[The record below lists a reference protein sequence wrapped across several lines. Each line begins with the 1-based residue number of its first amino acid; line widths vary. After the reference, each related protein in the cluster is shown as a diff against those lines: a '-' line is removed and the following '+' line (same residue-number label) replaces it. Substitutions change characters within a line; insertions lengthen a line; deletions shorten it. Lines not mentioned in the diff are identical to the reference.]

1 MNDKEKILFIFIF
14 ILIINITISQYL
26 NSNKEIYYLINN
38 YTNYI
43 DIPSIGNIIDIK
55 LDNFYLGIINSN
67 NSNNYYKLNI
77 LNDSEQI
84 FFDYQSEFG
93 CLYIYIVNE
102 KNMSFNESN
111 YDFLFCSEGTN
122 NIYSLHKIDVLE
134 KIGKSKNDSID
145 ELNIVINVGYS
156 SFELDKN
163 IDFDYS
169 LKISLRKSEI
179 NIFEINSEHKM
190 LCNPEKINK
199 EIYRCLFILINKNDS
214 FQKDKD
220 LIIYSS
226 STKNDFKMNIYADY
240 INKNEYDNW
249 NINYLSNHIP
259 NINSTYNNNNAEI
272 DFVKIPN
279 LQKDKY
285 IYISIESK
293 NEINIEI
300 ITQITKN
307 EEEIKVS
314 EINNLQIYSI
324 NNKTNETNVDFNNI
338 SINDI
343 LVTVVT
349 LYGKANIYLGNDES
363 TDHIT
368 DIREKK
374 LMYMI
379 NLDSCRNENNCF
391 VKINNLDKNDKYIF
405 YIYYTK
411 KTYNLLNE
419 LTYGKSNKI
428 VYNNTKHPIIFY
440 KKIIY
445 SNSPI
450 NINIQLF
457 NIPDMHLISNNNSIF
472 DINILFST
480 QKDIYDLKLNYTNI
494 YNYNNTLKR
503 KFDPVLSSANIY
515 LTYNDIKSFNI
526 TNEFYVVIFISNNT
540 NIDNIQKII
549 LGSIISQ
556 TNDIIYPSERI
567 YYSGQIKNEKKIV
580 YNLKGKENYHLMRLE
595 FSSNSEYIN
604 YSVKR
609 TNNNNYMK
617 NDTDLGFVTEKW
629 INGRELLTMYI
640 EKGEDI
646 YLSVFL
652 QNTKNVDIKLTNY
665 IFKYI
670 NSDKNS
676 NFNNHIIKQDSLN
689 YDRQN
694 SQVQIN
700 ELNKVSSSSTIIYY
714 LKVINEKDYIK
725 KESLNT
731 IAITGS
737 KNNLTINGIKN
748 NNNIIFNLN
757 NLLNNNKGYY
767 LNAYSII
774 IEKNYYIEFIS
785 YSGLNIKVK
794 STIKSPSKAT
804 LILSSLIIAGVAI
817 LITLIKCIEYCC
829 YRRKYH
835 STLSILSIVSRSD
848 DDVLIGLNYNVTEDD
863 DLLD

>member
-1 MNDKEKILFIFIF
+1 
-14 ILIINITISQYL
+14 
-26 NSNKEIYYLINN
+26 
-38 YTNYI
+38 
-43 DIPSIGNIIDIK
+43 
-55 LDNFYLGIINSN
+55 
-67 NSNNYYKLNI
+67 
-77 LNDSEQI
+77 
-84 FFDYQSEFG
+84 
-93 CLYIYIVNE
+93 
-102 KNMSFNESN
+102 
-111 YDFLFCSEGTN
+111 
-122 NIYSLHKIDVLE
+122 
-134 KIGKSKNDSID
+134 
-145 ELNIVINVGYS
+145 
-156 SFELDKN
+156 
-163 IDFDYS
+163 
-169 LKISLRKSEI
+169 
-179 NIFEINSEHKM
+179 
-190 LCNPEKINK
+190 
-199 EIYRCLFILINKNDS
+199 
-214 FQKDKD
+214 
-220 LIIYSS
+220 
-226 STKNDFKMNIYADY
+226 
-240 INKNEYDNW
+240 
-249 NINYLSNHIP
+249 
-259 NINSTYNNNNAEI
+259 
-272 DFVKIPN
+272 
-279 LQKDKY
+279 
-285 IYISIESK
+285 
-293 NEINIEI
+293 
-300 ITQITKN
+300 
-307 EEEIKVS
+307 
-314 EINNLQIYSI
+314 
-324 NNKTNETNVDFNNI
+324 
-338 SINDI
+338 
-343 LVTVVT
+343 
-349 LYGKANIYLGNDES
+349 
-363 TDHIT
+363 
-368 DIREKK
+368 
-374 LMYMI
+374 MYMI

-391 VKINNLDKNDKYIF
+391 LKINNLDKNDKYIF

-411 KTYNLLNE
+411 KTYNFLNE

-428 VYNNTKHPIIFY
+428 AYNNIKYPIIFY

-480 QKDIYDLKLNYTNI
+480 QKDIYDLKLNYTSI

-526 TNEFYVVIFISNNT
+526 TNEFYIIIFISNNT
-540 NIDNIQKII
+540 NIDNLQKII

-595 FSSNSEYIN
+595 FSSNSEYVKW
-604 YSVKR
+604 SVKR

-617 NDTDLGFVTEKW
+617 NDTDLSFVTERW

-652 QNTKNVDIKLTNY
+652 QNTKNVDVKLTNY

-700 ELNKVSSSSTIIYY
+700 ELDEISPSSTIIYY

-725 KESLNT
+725 KESLST

-757 NLLNNNKGYY
+757 KLLNNNKGYY

-794 STIKSPSKAT
+794 STINSPSKTT
-804 LILSSLIIAGVAI
+804 LILSSLIIVEVAI
-817 LITLIKCIEYCC
+817 LIALIKCIQYCC
-829 YRRKYH
+829 YRLKYRR
-835 STLSILSIVSRSD
+835 ILNDGILNIDFLD
-848 DDVLIGLNYNVTEDD
+848 DLTINDNEDD
-863 DLLD
+863 EHFSLDTSL